1 MRDIIKEECSY
12 AVNANNNCSNVS
24 NQDNIIPHICC
35 EAITPNED
43 ELSENPPSRSAK
55 LRFAIKKTD
64 FFDFET
70 DIEHQF
76 KNLIDIEN
84 FGEKL

>member
-1 MRDIIKEECSY
+1 MFEKY
-12 AVNANNNCSNVS
+12 VNTV
-24 NQDNIIPHICC
+24 
-35 EAITPNED
+35 ITPSEK
-43 ELSENPPSRSAK
+43 ELRNNKPSRSAK